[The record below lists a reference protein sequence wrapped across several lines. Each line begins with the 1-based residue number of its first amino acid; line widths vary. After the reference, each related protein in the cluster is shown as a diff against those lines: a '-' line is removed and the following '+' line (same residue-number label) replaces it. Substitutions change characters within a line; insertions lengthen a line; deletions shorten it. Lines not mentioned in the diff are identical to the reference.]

1 MFHWTEARI
10 LGHLALCYISFT
22 LLNYLQL
29 QLKTKATPQS
39 ENQIRKSLVK
49 MQMSLVAQNGKEYY
63 LRSKTE
69 QGAKQIMNAL
79 SIKEIPDFI
88 PQRAINQYL

>member
-1 MFHWTEARI
+1 
-10 LGHLALCYISFT
+10 
-22 LLNYLQL
+22 
-29 QLKTKATPQS
+29 
-39 ENQIRKSLVK
+39 

-79 SIKEIPDFI
+79 AIKEIPDFI